1 MTGRFKV
8 ENLTNEAY
16 WIAGYGNAGLAQ
28 SGARRY
34 LASLTA
40 SF

>member
-1 MTGRFKV
+1 MTGRFNV

-16 WIAGYGNAGLAQ
+16 WIAGYGSGGLAQ